1 MLISQGCLEENIRWV
16 SFSCK
21 PAPTSPAQSQQVTHK
36 HPPSPPSIP
45 ASRPLS
51 GLLAACC
58 FLLWAAHQANGKT
71 SGSQA
76 VTSQRNTSDDRG
88 DHIDPGP
95 APPEG
100 VCAPS
105 RLQVPPEFQSAQCTA
120 EVTEAQRRTV
130 THLGPPSWRELPRHA
145 SPGPESTFP
154 PPTGLG
160 VGEDVGT
167 VFAHGLPACIIL
179 KFCCFC

>member
-36 HPPSPPSIP
+36 HPPSPPSSP
-45 ASRPLS
+45 ASQPLS

-71 SGSQA
+71 SRSQA
-76 VTSQRNTSDDRG
+76 VTSQRNTSDDRS

-100 VCAPS
+100 VCTPS
-105 RLQVPPEFQSAQCTA
+105 QLQVPPEFQRPQRTA

-130 THLGPPSWRELPRHA
+130 TRLGPPSWRELPRHA
-145 SPGPESTFP
+145 SPGPEPTFP
-154 PPTGLG
+154 PPTGHG
-160 VGEDVGT
+160 VGEDMGT
-167 VFAHGLPACIIL
+167 VFAHGLPACIML
-179 KFCCFC
+179 KFCCLC